1 MPIQPN
7 DHPGD
12 DGSRL
17 DDGPR
22 QEEPSMTT
30 LDAAFTE
37 TANFSGATRERHG
50 ELPSLVAAGE
60 AASVDEIP
68 VTPPAEVLD
77 AIDAA
82 GRHYAALLAAGRE
95 LAFSLEPSG
104 RVGIELRGDDGRT
117 LNILTPSDALDVA
130 TRGSTR

>member
-22 QEEPSMTT
+22 QEESMT
-30 LDAAFTE
+30 LDVASTE
-37 TANFSGATRERHG
+37 TANFSGATRERSG
-50 ELPSLVAAGE
+50 ELPSLLAAGA
-60 AASVDEIP
+60 AASVDELP
-68 VTPPAEVLD
+68 VSPPPEVLD
-77 AIDAA
+77 AIEAA

-104 RVGIELRGDDGRT
+104 RVGIELRSDDGQT
-117 LNILTPSDALDVA
+117 LNILTPSDALDIA

>member
-1 MPIQPN
+1 MPIQSN
-7 DHPGD
+7 DHTGD

-30 LDAAFTE
+30 LDAAATE
-37 TANFSGATRERHG
+37 TANLGSATRERRD
-50 ELPSLVAAGE
+50 ELPSLVAAGA
-60 AASVDEIP
+60 AASVDELP
-68 VTPPAEVLD
+68 VSPPPEVLD
-77 AIDAA
+77 AIEAA

-104 RVGIELRGDDGRT
+104 RVGIELRSDDGQT
-117 LNILTPSDALDVA
+117 LNILTPSDALEIA